1 MTDKMHG
8 WQERVKAAEDRAQEE
23 SRQDGWRL
31 GHHLMP
37 PAGWLNDPNGL
48 SQKDGIYHVYFQY
61 SPFDPEGGEK
71 FWGHY
76 ESPDLIRWRYT
87 GAFLAPDTVWDRCG
101 VYSGCALAEDGKLY
115 IYYTGNV
122 KQDGDYDYI
131 HAGREANTILTVT
144 EDGRTPGDKELLM
157 TNEDYGD
164 DMSCHVRDPKVWKED
179 GVCYMVQGARDGSD
193 RGCVLVFSSENG
205 RSWTR
210 INVLRKESLK
220 AYMWECPDLFSLG
233 RQRILSFSPQGLEA
247 ETYRFQNRYQSGW
260 CVLNG
265 DFRKTDGYVLEDFHE
280 WDMGFDFYAPQTFE
294 DDRGRRILI
303 GWMGMI
309 ECDYDN
315 LPTVRRGW
323 QHCLT
328 IPRELI
334 WDKERKTILQR
345 PVCEMERLRAGE
357 ERYRD
362 RADLEWNR
370 SEGLEVIASM
380 RDAAADLNLEAG
392 GLCLNYEKESGV
404 ILLSFKDESGRGR
417 KLRRAQIGKLCNIR
431 IFLDSSAAEIYIN
444 DGETVLSTRFYPE
457 KECLPLKIT
466 VEKGTILVYHLK
478 NMEIDR
484 I

>member
-1 MTDKMHG
+1 
-8 WQERVKAAEDRAQEE
+8 
-23 SRQDGWRL
+23 
-31 GHHLMP
+31 
-37 PAGWLNDPNGL
+37 
-48 SQKDGIYHVYFQY
+48 
-61 SPFDPEGGEK
+61 
-71 FWGHY
+71 
-76 ESPDLIRWRYT
+76 
-87 GAFLAPDTVWDRCG
+87 
-101 VYSGCALAEDGKLY
+101 
-115 IYYTGNV
+115 
-122 KQDGDYDYI
+122 
-131 HAGREANTILTVT
+131 
-144 EDGRTPGDKELLM
+144 
-157 TNEDYGD
+157 
-164 DMSCHVRDPKVWKED
+164 
-179 GVCYMVQGARDGSD
+179 
-193 RGCVLVFSSENG
+193 
-205 RSWTR
+205 
-210 INVLRKESLK
+210 
-220 AYMWECPDLFSLG
+220 MWECPDLFSLG

-265 DFRKTDGYVLEDFHE
+265 DFRETDGYVLEDFHE

-334 WDKERKTILQR
+334 WDKERKAILQR
-345 PVCEMERLRAGE
+345 PVCEMEKLRAE
-357 ERYRD
+357 EELYRE
-362 RADLEWNR
+362 RANLEWNR
-370 SEGLEVIASM
+370 SEGLEMIIAM
-380 RDAAADLNLEAG
+380 RDTAADLRLEAG

-417 KLRRAQIGKLCNIR
+417 KLRRAKIGKLCNIR

>member
-8 WQERVKAAEDRAQEE
+8 WQERVKTAEDRAQEE

-31 GHHLMP
+31 KHHLMP
-37 PAGWLNDPNGL
+37 PVGWLNDPNGL

-76 ESPDLIRWRYT
+76 ESRDMIHWRYT
-87 GAFLAPDTVWDRCG
+87 GAFLAPDTAWDRSG

-144 EDGRTPGDKELLM
+144 EDGCTPGDKELLM

-164 DMSCHVRDPKVWKED
+164 DMSCHVRDPKVWYEN
-179 GVCYMVQGARDGSD
+179 GVYYMVQAARDSRD
-193 RGCVLVFSSENG
+193 RGCVLVFSSEDK

-210 INVLRKESLK
+210 INVLRKEFLK

-233 RQRILSFSPQGLEA
+233 EQRILSFSPQGLEA
-247 ETYRFQNRYQSGW
+247 ETFCFQNQYQSGW
-260 CVLNG
+260 CILDG
-265 DFRKTDGYVLEDFHE
+265 DFRETDGYVLEDFHE
-280 WDMGFDFYAPQTFE
+280 WDMGFDFYAPQTFADE
-294 DDRGRRILI
+294 QGRRILI

-315 LPTVRRGW
+315 LPTVGRGW

-328 IPRELI
+328 IPRELV
-334 WDKERKTILQR
+334 WDKERKTVLQR
-345 PVCEMERLRAGE
+345 PVREMELLRAGE
-357 ERYRD
+357 EQYRD
-362 RADLEWNR
+362 KAELEWNR
-370 SEGLEVIASM
+370 SEGLEVMVSM
-380 RDAAADLNLEAG
+380 SGAAGDLSLEAG
-392 GLCLNYEKESGV
+392 GLQLAYEQKSGV
-404 ILLSFKDESGRGR
+404 VLLSFADESGRGR
-417 KLRRAQIGKLCNIR
+417 KQRRAKIGELRRAR
-431 IFLDSSAAEIYIN
+431 IFLDSSAAEFYLN
-444 DGETVLSTRFYPE
+444 DGETVISTRFYPE
-457 KECLPLKIT
+457 KESLPLKIT
-466 VEKGTILVYHLK
+466 VENGTILVYHLK
-478 NMEIDR
+478 NIEIDR

>member
-1 MTDKMHG
+1 
-8 WQERVKAAEDRAQEE
+8 
-23 SRQDGWRL
+23 
-31 GHHLMP
+31 
-37 PAGWLNDPNGL
+37 
-48 SQKDGIYHVYFQY
+48 
-61 SPFDPEGGEK
+61 
-71 FWGHY
+71 
-76 ESPDLIRWRYT
+76 
-87 GAFLAPDTVWDRCG
+87 
-101 VYSGCALAEDGKLY
+101 
-115 IYYTGNV
+115 
-122 KQDGDYDYI
+122 
-131 HAGREANTILTVT
+131 
-144 EDGRTPGDKELLM
+144 
-157 TNEDYGD
+157 
-164 DMSCHVRDPKVWKED
+164 
-179 GVCYMVQGARDGSD
+179 
-193 RGCVLVFSSENG
+193 
-205 RSWTR
+205 
-210 INVLRKESLK
+210 
-220 AYMWECPDLFSLG
+220 MWECPDLFSLG

-265 DFRKTDGYVLEDFHE
+265 DFRETDGYVLEDFHE

-370 SEGLEVIASM
+370 SEGLEVIASI

-392 GLCLNYEKESGV
+392 GLCLNYEKESG
-404 ILLSFKDESGRGR
+404 LSCCPLRMNPAGAES
-417 KLRRAQIGKLCNIR
+417 
-431 IFLDSSAAEIYIN
+431 
-444 DGETVLSTRFYPE
+444 
-457 KECLPLKIT
+457 
-466 VEKGTILVYHLK
+466 
-478 NMEIDR
+478 
-484 I
+484 

>member
-122 KQDGDYDYI
+122 KKDGDYDYI

-144 EDGRTPGDKELLM
+144 EDGRTPEGKELLM
-157 TNEDYGD
+157 TNEDYGS

-179 GVCYMVQGARDGSD
+179 GVCYMVQGARDDSD

-265 DFRKTDGYVLEDFHE
+265 DFRETDGYVLEDFHE
-280 WDMGFDFYAPQTFE
+280 
-294 DDRGRRILI
+294 
-303 GWMGMI
+303 
-309 ECDYDN
+309 
-315 LPTVRRGW
+315 
-323 QHCLT
+323 
-328 IPRELI
+328 
-334 WDKERKTILQR
+334 
-345 PVCEMERLRAGE
+345 
-357 ERYRD
+357 
-362 RADLEWNR
+362 
-370 SEGLEVIASM
+370 
-380 RDAAADLNLEAG
+380 
-392 GLCLNYEKESGV
+392 
-404 ILLSFKDESGRGR
+404 
-417 KLRRAQIGKLCNIR
+417 
-431 IFLDSSAAEIYIN
+431 
-444 DGETVLSTRFYPE
+444 
-457 KECLPLKIT
+457 
-466 VEKGTILVYHLK
+466 
-478 NMEIDR
+478 
-484 I
+484 